1 MSDEPSQASSSTLLN
16 EGIASNNSSIE
27 ENKLK
32 LIVRKS

>member
-32 LIVRKS
+32 